1 MERIVIEVD
10 DKLARAWK
18 RASDRK
24 RKEIGNKLNISLA
37 KDLMSTD
44 LNKMSK
50 NSTEYHEFLN
60 ELRNDMVSKGLTQL
74 ELEEILKDV

>member
-10 DKLARAWK
+10 DKLAKAWK

-44 LNKMSK
+44 LNKMNK

>member
-10 DKLARAWK
+10 DKLAKAWK

-44 LNKMSK
+44 LNKMNK

-60 ELRNDMVSKGLTQL
+60 ELRNDMASKGLTQL

>member
-10 DKLARAWK
+10 DKLAKAWK

-24 RKEIGNKLNISLA
+24 RREIGNKLNISLA
-37 KDLMSTD
+37 KDLMSSELKKID
-44 LNKMSK
+44 K
-50 NSTEYHEFLN
+50 NSTEYQKFLN
-60 ELRNDMVSKGLTQL
+60 ELRNDMESKGLTQL

>member
-10 DKLARAWK
+10 DKLAKAWK

-44 LNKMSK
+44 LNKMNK

-60 ELRNDMVSKGLTQL
+60 ELRNDMASKGLTQL
-74 ELEEILKDV
+74 EPEEILKDV

>member
-10 DKLARAWK
+10 DKLAKAWK
-18 RASDRK
+18 HASDRK

-44 LNKMSK
+44 LNKMNK

>member
-10 DKLARAWK
+10 DKLAKAWK
-18 RASDRK
+18 RASERK

-37 KDLMSTD
+37 KDLMSKD
-44 LNKMSK
+44 LNKIDK
-50 NSTEYHEFLN
+50 NSAEYQKFLN
-60 ELRNDMVSKGLTQL
+60 ELRNDMESKGLTQL

>member
-10 DKLARAWK
+10 EKLAKAWK
-18 RASDRK
+18 RASERK
-24 RKEIGNKLNISLA
+24 RKEIGNRFNISLA
-37 KDLMSTD
+37 KDLMNTD
-44 LNKMSK
+44 LNKVNK

-60 ELRNDMVSKGLTQL
+60 ELRNDMASKGLTQL

>member
-10 DKLARAWK
+10 DKLAKAWK

-37 KDLMSTD
+37 KDLMSSD
-44 LNKMSK
+44 LNKMNK
-50 NSTEYHEFLN
+50 NSTEYHEFLD
-60 ELRNDMVSKGLTQL
+60 ELRNDMASKGLTQL
-74 ELEEILKDV
+74 ELKEILNDV

>member
-10 DKLARAWK
+10 DKLAKAWK
-18 RASDRK
+18 RASERK

-37 KDLMSTD
+37 KDLMSAD
-44 LNKMSK
+44 LNKIDK
-50 NSTEYHEFLN
+50 NLTEYHQFLN
-60 ELRNDMVSKGLTQL
+60 ELRNDMESKGLTQL